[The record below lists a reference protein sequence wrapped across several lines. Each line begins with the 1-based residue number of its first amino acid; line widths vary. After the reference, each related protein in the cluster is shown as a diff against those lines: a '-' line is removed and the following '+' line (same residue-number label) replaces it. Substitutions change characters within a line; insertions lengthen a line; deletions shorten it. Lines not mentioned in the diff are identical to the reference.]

1 MKQFSA
7 SQHAWPKPMRK
18 TSLRAVACG
27 GSMQVRAAVGATGCG
42 TGTCVPGSL
51 HQLLREPPGASRQH
65 AVPREN
71 LARYRGHHAPA
82 RRARAARAL
91 PPTLGHVHS
100 TGRAVHAGRAA
111 RHMLPGHGQGCA
123 ALHEHPVRAGAMC
136 RYQYCSAQPR
146 ARPPAASRPPP
157 ARARTHT
164 HTHAHTHTRTAPR
177 PLRADAKPNPAR
189 TATHPC
195 VSARKKSITRAT
207 RPDPTCHP
215 PIPPPPSPS
224 PRPAHTR
231 VFAPSARVSP
241 PAPRRRTLSDVPPRQ
256 PYAPCQASS

>member
-1 MKQFSA
+1 
-7 SQHAWPKPMRK
+7 MRK
-18 TSLRAVACG
+18 PTLRAVACG

-65 AVPREN
+65 PVPREN
-71 LARYRGHHAPA
+71 LARYRGRHAPA

-195 VSARKKSITRAT
+195 VSARLKIDHSCYSTRSNV
-207 RPDPTCHP
+207 PSPHP
-215 PIPPPPSPS
+215 PAPLPLPSPGT
-224 PRPAHTR
+224 H
-231 VFAPSARVSP
+231 ARVRAERTCLPASAATAHAKRRASP
-241 PAPRRRTLSDVPPRQ
+241 PAVR
-256 PYAPCQASS
+256 PCQASS